1 MAPLSVRAVSRT
13 VHQPVAQLE
22 NFRLKVFRA
31 VAEHLNFRQAAEH
44 LFLTQPAVT
53 LQIKA
58 LENDLGVRLFDR
70 AAGRISLTRQGSV
83 LLGHANRVATL
94 MSEAERELGTDD
106 GKVSGDLSLGVS
118 TTIAQYVLPRLLGA
132 FLDEHP
138 RVQFSLHSGN
148 TSEIVRCLL
157 EGKVS
162 IGLIEGPAR
171 DRGVRT
177 EPFME
182 DELVLITPRDF
193 EFDRISHRQLVA
205 FSLLMREQGSGS
217 RRVVESALARAGF
230 KLKSFKRV
238 MELDSTE
245 AIKSAVE
252 AGLGLGFVSRWA
264 ISKEL
269 ELGALKVAQVSGV
282 RATRHFTLISP
293 TGPEPQG
300 PAGALR
306 TFALERARLLSNTS
320 RKPLRAGSSSR

>member
-1 MAPLSVRAVSRT
+1 M
-13 VHQPVAQLE
+13 
-22 NFRLKVFRA
+22 FRA
-31 VAEHLNFRQAAEH
+31 AAEHLNFRKAAEH

-70 AAGRISLTRQGSV
+70 AAGRISLTRQGSI
-83 LLGHANRVATL
+83 LLSYAKKVATL
-94 MSEAERELGTDD
+94 ISEAERELGTND
-106 GKVSGDLSLGVS
+106 GNASGDLSLGVS

-148 TSEIVRCLL
+148 TSEIVQLL
-157 EGKVS
+157 LDGRVS

-193 EFDRISHRQLVA
+193 EFDRLSQSQFAA

-217 RRVVESALARAGF
+217 RRVVEMALEKAGF
-230 KLKSFKRV
+230 KLKLFKKV

-269 ELGALKVAQVSGV
+269 ELGALKVARVSGV

-306 TFALERARLLSNTS
+306 AFALGRARLLSKAP
-320 RKPLRAGSSSR
+320 RKPLRVGSSGR